1 MRKETKATKIPEKV
15 KKAVWARDG
24 GRCIVCLRPGNPWC
38 HFIPRSQGGLGIEQN
53 IVTLCPSCHRAFDE
67 GPQRTALYACIV
79 GYLKAKYPGWT
90 RENMIYRKNRE
101 ELK

>member
-38 HFIPRSQGGLGIEQN
+38 HYIPRSQGGLGIEEN
-53 IVTLCPSCHRAFDE
+53 VVTLCDSCHMAFDQSPKRKSLRE
-67 GPQRTALYACIV
+67 YIRR
-79 GYLKAKYPGWT
+79 YLRMKYPDWDETKLVYKKGT
-90 RENMIYRKNRE
+90 
-101 ELK
+101 